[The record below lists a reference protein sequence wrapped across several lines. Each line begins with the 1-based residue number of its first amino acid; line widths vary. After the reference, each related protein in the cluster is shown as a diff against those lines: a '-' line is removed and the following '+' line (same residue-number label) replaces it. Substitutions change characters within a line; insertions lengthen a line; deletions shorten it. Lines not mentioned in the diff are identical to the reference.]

1 MNSQQS
7 PDPGAGGGDFG
18 ADVLRA
24 AVLRSWRDSPTRF
37 TEDTNAEH
45 DLRVG
50 GYRDRLF
57 TELAQNAAD
66 AAAAAGV
73 PGRIRVS
80 VVDGELRVANTGAA
94 LDAVGV
100 ASLASLRASA
110 KPDEAVGRFGVGFA
124 AVLAVTSAPRIV
136 SRTGGVAFSEDRT
149 RAETGER
156 ETVPVLRLPW
166 ALPEDEPKPPEGFTT
181 EVRLPLRSDIDSASL
196 MRLIASEVTDLLLAL
211 PWLAE
216 VEADGA
222 VWTRT
227 AEADFVTLTQPEGL
241 PTRWLT
247 HRGDHAVWAV
257 PVPEDGVPR
266 PLTEDVLHTPTPTDE
281 RLSLPARLFAS
292 VPVEPSRRRVLAGP
306 ATKAAFEAAAGEYPR
321 LLRLIGD
328 EHRIALVPRAA
339 FPLSEVD
346 TLLRELIAERLAADP
361 WLPAASGG
369 AELRG
374 ASAKVLDI
382 DLPELPALLADVVTG
397 LVAAPLCGHGA
408 TRTLAAAGA
417 APIGVAEVVDA
428 VTGIERAPSWWHALY
443 SVLLDGVEQHL
454 IALDELGA
462 LPVPLADGRTVP
474 GPRGALLTQDT
485 PMPPGFAE
493 LTIPGLH
500 LVHADAVHP
509 LLRRLGAREAGPAE
523 LLAAPAVR
531 DAIDRSVDDAMSGAD
546 VLPLARAVLGLASG
560 VSGDDIGAL
569 ALPSRD
575 GWRRADELIMPGSP
589 LLDIFDEEVIGAEC
603 PFDVL
608 DEDFAAEWP
617 GDVLTSAGVLDTFAV
632 VADEDPAGPDH
643 ELPDEDEWWDSL
655 AEPPSRVLA
664 VRDLDLVADDA
675 WPEAVRLL
683 AANPETWNA
692 LAQPGGHTRWWLA
705 RAALLA
711 DAPPSSW
718 RLNGTDDLAGLYDEV
733 PDVGLSA
740 RLLELLGVRTG
751 LSLAGA
757 EDAQDL
763 CDRLA
768 DHERTV
774 SPGLVLRAH
783 AALAADP
790 GLAGELD
797 PPRRVRALDGSV
809 TDADDAVVL
818 DAPWLL
824 AVWPADRLVAVAE
837 WEAAPALADVFALS
851 LAGDETTAEVTSEGE
866 FVAWRELPAVV
877 AAAALLDLELPH
889 DGVVVHEGLSVGERP
904 VPWWFDG
911 ELHADDTAEGLAR
924 AFAWSAGRWPDRLLV
939 AALLDDP
946 DPRTVLG

>member
-7 PDPGAGGGDFG
+7 PDPGAGTGDFG
-18 ADVLRA
+18 ADALRA

-66 AAAAAGV
+66 AAAAEGV
-73 PGRIRVS
+73 PGRIRMS

-94 LDAVGV
+94 LDAAGV

-110 KPDEAVGRFGVGFA
+110 KPEGAVGRFGVGFA

-136 SRTGGVAFSEDRT
+136 SRTGGVSFSEDRT
-149 RAETGER
+149 RAETGEP
-156 ETVPVLRLPW
+156 ETVPILRLPW
-166 ALPEDEPKPPEGFTT
+166 ALPEGEPEPPEGFTT
-181 EVRLPLRSDIDSASL
+181 EVRLPLRPDVDQESL
-196 MRLIASEVTDLLLAL
+196 VRLIASEVADLLLAL

-216 VEADGA
+216 VDVDGA

-227 AEADFVTLTQPEGL
+227 AEAGFVTLTQPEGHA
-241 PTRWLT
+241 TRWLV
-247 HRGDHAVWAV
+247 HRGEHAVWAV
-257 PVPEDGVPR
+257 PDDGVPR

-306 ATKAAFEAAAGEYPR
+306 ATKAAFEAAVAEYPG
-321 LLRLIGD
+321 LLRLVEG

-369 AELRG
+369 VELTG

-397 LVAAPLCGHGA
+397 LVAAPLCGHGPA
-408 TRTLAAAGA
+408 RTLAAVGA
-417 APIGVAEVVDA
+417 VPIGVAEVVDA
-428 VTGIERAPSWWHALY
+428 VTGIERSPSWWHALY

-454 IALDELGA
+454 ITLDELGA

-485 PMPPGFAE
+485 PTPPGFAD
-493 LTIPGLH
+493 LTIPGLY
-500 LVHADAVHP
+500 LVHPDAVHP
-509 LLRRLGAREAGPAE
+509 LLRRLGAQEAGAAE
-523 LLAAPAVR
+523 LLVAPAVL
-531 DAIDRSVDDAMSGAD
+531 DAVDRSVDDAMSGAD
-546 VLPLARAVLGLASG
+546 VLPLARAVLGLAAYAG
-560 VSGDDIGAL
+560 GEGLGAL
-569 ALPSRD
+569 ALPSPD
-575 GWRRADELIMPGSP
+575 GWRRADELVMPGSP
-589 LLDIFDEEVIGAEC
+589 LLDVFDEEALGSES
-603 PFDVL
+603 PFGVL

-617 GDVLTSAGVLDTFAV
+617 SDVLTSAGVLGTFAV
-632 VADEDPAGPDH
+632 VTDEDPAGPDH

-655 AEPPSRVLA
+655 PEPPSRVLA

-675 WPEAVRLL
+675 WPDAVRLL
-683 AANPETWNA
+683 AANPETWHA
-692 LAQPGGHTRWWLA
+692 LTEPAGHTRWWLA

-718 RLNGTDDLAGLYDEV
+718 RLSGTDDLAGLYEEV

-740 RLLELLGVRTG
+740 RLLELLGVRSG
-751 LSLAGA
+751 LSLSGA

-768 DHERTV
+768 DQERTV
-774 SPGLVLRAH
+774 SPGLVMRAH
-783 AALAADP
+783 AALAAAP

-809 TDADDAVVL
+809 VDADDAVVL

-837 WEAAPALADVFALS
+837 WEAAPVLADVFALA

-866 FVAWRELPAVV
+866 FASWRELPAVV
-877 AAAALLDLELPH
+877 AAAELLDLELPEG
-889 DGVVVHEGLSVGERP
+889 GVVVHEGLSVGDRA
-904 VPWWFDG
+904 VSWWFDG

-924 AFAWSAGRWPDRLLV
+924 AFAWSAGHWPDRLLIT
-939 AALLDDP
+939 ALIDDP